1 MSTKPLPVVDEAY
14 AQRIFAALS
23 EMEVTLDADPIA
35 HGPKRMNAKIAV
47 CRNHLDRCQQI
58 YLQMSND
65 HHVLNRAMRTAK
77 VEFDLRMQDML
88 TNDPE
93 TRAGRSVR
101 DREAIA
107 TMKLRDAR
115 ESMATIESSISD
127 LDAVMTV
134 VKAKRD
140 DLKDILGR
148 IRDQLKLCQEEIG
161 LGARWGSAPA
171 PGQPVPSRSAGIGV
185 DPTLLAEV
193 SSIPGDDE
201 VSLSDLDR
209 YVQASLKSQGRAEE
223 FTPSPIHQAEVVA
236 SPVEYLPDPPA
247 EIIVPNISDVEPVM
261 VTNAEIVP
269 LPPPAAHTTPAAN
282 HSIGSE
288 VDAEF
293 DSFLSNIDDSNSNP
307 KAAPTASVSDIDLD
321 DLIGSLS

>member
-23 EMEVTLDADPIA
+23 AMEVTLDADPIA

-107 TMKLRDAR
+107 TMKLRDER

-171 PGQPVPSRSAGIGV
+171 PGQVVPSRSSGVGV

-193 SSIPGDDE
+193 ANLPGDDE
-201 VSLSDLDR
+201 VSLSDLDK
-209 YVQASLKSQGRAEE
+209 YVQASLKSQGRADE
-223 FTPSPIHQAEVVA
+223 FTITHDDTPDTPDTPAET
-236 SPVEYLPDPPA
+236 VEYLPDPPT
-247 EIIVPNISDVEPVM
+247 EIIVPEVVEPVSE
-261 VTNAEIVP
+261 VQAPEPAPVP
-269 LPPPAAHTTPAAN
+269 QTPVTTPVGN
-282 HSIGSE
+282 G
-288 VDAEF
+288 VDSDF
-293 DSFLSNIDDSNSNP
+293 DAFLSDIDDGSSKA
-307 KAAPTASVSDIDLD
+307 KAAPSSSVSDIDLD

>member
-1 MSTKPLPVVDEAY
+1 
-14 AQRIFAALS
+14 
-23 EMEVTLDADPIA
+23 
-35 HGPKRMNAKIAV
+35 MNAKIAT

-58 YLQMSND
+58 YLQMSHD
-65 HHVLNRAMRTAK
+65 LHVLNRAMRTTK

-107 TMKLRDAR
+107 TMKLRDER
-115 ESMATIESSISD
+115 ESMATMESSISD

-161 LGARWGSAPA
+161 LGSRWGSAPA
-171 PGQPVPSRSAGIGV
+171 PGQVVPSRHSGMGI

-193 SSIPGDDE
+193 ANLPGDDE
-201 VSLSDLDR
+201 VSLSDLDK
-209 YVQASLKSQGRAEE
+209 YVQASLRVQGRSED
-223 FTPSPIHQAEVVA
+223 FTPSPLVEPEAPPT
-236 SPVEYLPDPPA
+236 PVEYLPDPPA
-247 EIIVPNISDVEPVM
+247 EIIVPDLVDPEPEPAPVTEADV
-261 VTNAEIVP
+261 
-269 LPPPAAHTTPAAN
+269 PPPPPPVVNPPA
-282 HSIGSE
+282 GSGI
-288 VDAEF
+288 DADF
-293 DSFLSNIDDSNSNP
+293 DTFLSDLDDGAGKVQSS
-307 KAAPTASVSDIDLD
+307 TTSVASEIDLD

>member
-1 MSTKPLPVVDEAY
+1 MSTKPLPVVDESY
-14 AQRIFAALS
+14 AQRIFAALTA
-23 EMEVTLDADPIA
+23 MEVTLDADPIA

-65 HHVLNRAMRTAK
+65 LHVLNRAMRTAK

-107 TMKLRDAR
+107 TMKLRDER

-161 LGARWGSAPA
+161 LGSRWGSAPA
-171 PGQPVPSRSAGIGV
+171 PGQAVPSRSSGVGV

-193 SSIPGDDE
+193 ASLPGEDE
-201 VSLSDLDR
+201 VSLSDLDK
-209 YVQASLKSQGRAEE
+209 YVQASLKSQGRSEE
-223 FTPSPIHQAEVVA
+223 FAPSPTPEPEPEAVA
-236 SPVEYLPDPPA
+236 PPVEYLPDPPA
-247 EIIVPNISDVEPVM
+247 EIVVPDLAVPDLAVAEPVAASP
-261 VTNAEIVP
+261 TELTPVP
-269 LPPPAAHTTPAAN
+269 VVNPPA
-282 HSIGSE
+282 GSG
-288 VDAEF
+288 VDADF
-293 DSFLSNIDDSNSNP
+293 DTFLSDLDDGAG
-307 KAAPTASVSDIDLD
+307 KAKASTPSVASEIDLD